1 MHRPGVKIPELPGC
15 SQYSFSSQCGK
26 MQLEAHHLKA
36 AERPDQSG
44 SCVKYCRPA
53 AAVWEC
59 AAFWI
64 KRNGS
69 AQHVKAPVVS
79 LLPFL

>member
-1 MHRPGVKIPELPGC
+1 MLSAWGRGGHSAPLHCVQTGGERHG
-15 SQYSFSSQCGK
+15 SGK

-64 KRNGS
+64 KVSRGS
-69 AQHVKAPVVS
+69 LSTHLPVH
-79 LLPFL
+79 

>member
-1 MHRPGVKIPELPGC
+1 MFTAFIQFTV
-15 SQYSFSSQCGK
+15 
-26 MQLEAHHLKA
+26 QLEVHYLKA
-36 AERPDQSG
+36 AEQPDQSG
-44 SCVKYCRPA
+44 SCVKYCRPTA
-53 AAVWEC
+53 AAWEC

-69 AQHVKAPVVS
+69 ARHVKAPVVT